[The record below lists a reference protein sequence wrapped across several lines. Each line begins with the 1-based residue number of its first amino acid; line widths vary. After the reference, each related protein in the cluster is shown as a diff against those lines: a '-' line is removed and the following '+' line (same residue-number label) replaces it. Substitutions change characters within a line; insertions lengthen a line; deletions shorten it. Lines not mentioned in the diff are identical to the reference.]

1 MGFKEEIFEKIFFIV
16 LFVQPINIQNVQ
28 GPDLTYNFYNVIH
41 FLRINRI
48 FDFI

>member
-16 LFVQPINIQNVQ
+16 LFVQPIIQNVQ
-28 GPDLTYNFYNVIH
+28 GSNLTYNFYNVIH

>member
-16 LFVQPINIQNVQ
+16 LFVHPIIQNIQ
-28 GPDLTYNFYNVIH
+28 GPHLTYNFYNVIH